1 MLVVGALAS
10 WNNNNGVLFNV
21 LALGGLVTD
30 LIGGV
35 IYRESQSE
43 QLDAV
48 DRYNQIIRQDN
59 GLSLLHLQSAPVG
72 LAYVQ
77 RF

>member
-1 MLVVGALAS
+1 
-10 WNNNNGVLFNV
+10 
-21 LALGGLVTD
+21 LGGLVTD

>member
-1 MLVVGALAS
+1 ML
-10 WNNNNGVLFNV
+10 
-21 LALGGLVTD
+21 
-30 LIGGV
+30 
-35 IYRESQSE
+35 YRESQSE

-48 DRYNQIIRQDN
+48 DRYNQVIRQDN
-59 GLSLLHLQSAPVG
+59 GLSLLNLPNAPMG